1 LSTVDFRQKATHIP
15 VAREGI
21 PFIGMGIF
29 VTLVS
34 AILGQ
39 GALAWLF
46 VVVTLFVAH
55 FFRDPQRM
63 TAAGHSDVVSPA
75 DGKVIGVERVS
86 TPRFVQRPCMKISI
100 FMSVFDVHVNR
111 IPHTGAVQGI
121 YYQKGKFLAA
131 NRSKASTEN
140 EQNWLWMQTDS
151 GHDIVMT
158 QVAGFIARRIV
169 CWPSLGDRVI
179 RGERFGMIRF
189 GSRMDVY
196 LPENSEILISKGDH
210 VYGGETLLCRLK

>member
-1 LSTVDFRQKATHIP
+1 LSTVDFRQKASHIP

-21 PFIGMGIF
+21 PFICLAVF

-39 GALAWLF
+39 AALAWLF
-46 VVVTLFVAH
+46 VIVTLFVGH
-55 FFRDPQRM
+55 FFRDPHRVTPGGQ
-63 TAAGHSDVVSPA
+63 SDVVSPA
-75 DGKVIGVERVS
+75 DGKVIVIERVES
-86 TPRFVQRPCMKISI
+86 TRFVQRPCLKVSI
-100 FMSVFDVHVNR
+100 FMSVLDVHVNR
-111 IPHTGAVQGI
+111 VPHSGAVQGVH
-121 YYQKGKFLAA
+121 YMKGKFLAA
-131 NRSKASTEN
+131 NLGKASREN

-158 QVAGFIARRIV
+158 QVAGLIARRIV
-169 CWPSLGDRVI
+169 CWPTLGDRVI

-196 LPENSEILISKGDH
+196 LPENCEILISKGDH
-210 VYGGETLLCRLK
+210 VYGGETVLCRLR